1 MGARDTAL
9 CALIACRKEGAWV
22 NAALKTYLARDRLDR
37 RDAALATR
45 LCYGVTQNRLLL
57 DFYLEQLVTG
67 KLRRIQ
73 PMTLDVLRLGLY
85 QLYFMDKIPP
95 SAVVNEA
102 VSQVRRFGDRNA
114 AGLVNAVLRGADRR
128 RGQLREPE
136 DLATR
141 SSHPRQLVELLT
153 QSLGRERLEAV
164 LAADN
169 EAPETVLQ
177 SNPLRGDG
185 AAVRAGV
192 EAEGGEL
199 TPHPW
204 LPGCSVLRGG
214 GSPERLRVYRE
225 GLVYVQDAASRLA
238 VACAGLRP
246 GMSVLDCCAAPGG
259 KSMAAAIDLKDQ
271 GAVYAADLYPHK
283 AELIEKN
290 AKRLGLS
297 CVRAMTSDAS
307 APDPAWAG
315 KMDAVLVDVP
325 CSGLGII
332 RKKPD
337 IRYRDLTSARELP
350 DLQRKILL
358 AQAECVKP
366 GGVLL
371 YSTCTLLRREN
382 EQVVR
387 AFLEQRPD
395 FRPEALPLPEGLDDG
410 GTGMLTLLPG
420 AHGTDGFFICK
431 LRRSE

>member
-22 NAALKTYLARDRLDR
+22 NAALKANLARDRLDR

-45 LCYGVTQNRLLL
+45 LCYGVLQNRLLL
-57 DFYLEQLVTG
+57 DFYLRQLVTG
-67 KLRRIQ
+67 SLRRLRPI
-73 PMTLDVLRLGLY
+73 TLDVLRLGLY

-102 VSQVRRFGDRNA
+102 VSQTRRFGDQGA
-114 AGLVNAVLRGADRR
+114 AGLVNAVLRGAVRR

-141 SSHPRQLVELLT
+141 YSHPQPLVDLLARD
-153 QSLGRERLEAV
+153 LGQEKLEAV

-177 SNPLRGDG
+177 HNPLRGD
-185 AAVRAGV
+185 ASALRAGV
-192 EAEGGEL
+192 DADGGEL

-204 LPGCSVLRGG
+204 LPGCYVLRGG
-214 GSPERLRVYRE
+214 GSPESLGAYRE

-238 VACAGLRP
+238 VACAELRP
-246 GMSVLDCCAAPGG
+246 GMEVLDCCAAPGG
-259 KSMAAAIDLKDQ
+259 KSLAAAIALQDQ
-271 GAVYAADLYPHK
+271 GSVYAADLYPHK
-283 AELIEKN
+283 AALIEKN
-290 AKRLGLS
+290 AGRLGLT
-297 CVRAMTSDAS
+297 CIKPMVRDAS
-307 APDPAWAG
+307 APDPAFAG
-315 KMDAVLVDVP
+315 RMDAVLADVP

-337 IRYRDLTSARELP
+337 IRYKDLPALEELP
-350 DLQRKILL
+350 SLQLRILL
-358 AQAECVKP
+358 AQADCVKP

-387 AFLEQRPD
+387 AFLAR
-395 FRPEALPLPEGLDDG
+395 RPEFRLQSLPLPDELDQDG
-410 GTGMLTLLPG
+410 SGMLTLLPG